1 MVAGVWLE
9 APELVCLATLDPQ
22 LRPLARPLGL
32 AGGLQDTRPAPPVRS
47 VRVDN
52 YGVLTVEGA
61 SALLWDFGGERAPQL
76 DGASNLAADDETGE
90 LMVAVARRRQRK
102 RAGRETHRRSRSPS
116 PELLEPEPEPAVA
129 AAEEEQEVLWEQAA
143 ATATDQQQQEE
154 AAEQAEEQEEVSGGA
169 HLARSRH
176 HSKSSPLP
184 WETEEAA
191 AFYLKHSIPA
201 TGEIACEA
209 FQNLTVTLL
218 AELGK
223 HEGYL
228 GTRGGTL
235 QGKKAVRQTALID
248 VRRRR
253 NGLSS
258 GAASGRRDE
267 NSDTDSDSNS
277 DSGSEGQGGEA
288 GDASDA
294 DEARVARMRRRR
306 ERKRLWEAF
315 GLMARENKERKE
327 RAKQRRNT
335 TIAPLEATGES
346 STTAG
351 RTVEVNHHIL
361 HIRRDAT
368 GRESDQEDG
377 RAGRRAR
384 AGGRVHPGGGRAGGG
399 GDDDDPTG
407 ALVGALFA
415 KASVKDWAPE
425 EQQQAPSV
433 ARTRTERQRNRPAD
447 HAELKKV
454 TMMR

>member
-1 MVAGVWLE
+1 
-9 APELVCLATLDPQ
+9 
-22 LRPLARPLGL
+22 
-32 AGGLQDTRPAPPVRS
+32 
-47 VRVDN
+47 
-52 YGVLTVEGA
+52 
-61 SALLWDFGGERAPQL
+61 
-76 DGASNLAADDETGE
+76 
-90 LMVAVARRRQRK
+90 
-102 RAGRETHRRSRSPS
+102 
-116 PELLEPEPEPAVA
+116 
-129 AAEEEQEVLWEQAA
+129 
-143 ATATDQQQQEE
+143 
-154 AAEQAEEQEEVSGGA
+154 
-169 HLARSRH
+169 
-176 HSKSSPLP
+176 
-184 WETEEAA
+184 
-191 AFYLKHSIPA
+191 
-201 TGEIACEA
+201 
-209 FQNLTVTLL
+209 
-218 AELGK
+218 
-223 HEGYL
+223 
-228 GTRGGTL
+228 
-235 QGKKAVRQTALID
+235 
-248 VRRRR
+248 
-253 NGLSS
+253 
-258 GAASGRRDE
+258 
-267 NSDTDSDSNS
+267 
-277 DSGSEGQGGEA
+277 
-288 GDASDA
+288 
-294 DEARVARMRRRR
+294 MRRRR

-454 TMMR
+454 MIMR